1 MTLNAS
7 PFSLQADERAARLDF
22 WLDQVDKIYLS
33 RLADGS
39 EMLPASTASNVH
51 GDYAHAWVR
60 DNVYSILA
68 PWAVAQAL
76 KRAGHKPKSVARLE
90 AATRQVMRGL
100 LKAMMRQADKVEKFK
115 STQDPLDSLHA
126 KYDAR
131 TGHAV
136 VGDDGWGHLQV
147 DATSLFVLMLA
158 QMHAAALQLVDNA
171 QEAAFVQNLVHYIG
185 AAYRIADYGI
195 WERGR
200 KTNDGSVEINAS
212 SVGMAKGALEAI
224 RGADLLNGDPAGRI
238 HVVPDD
244 IARARETL
252 LALLPN
258 ESASKE
264 TDAALLS
271 AIFWPAYAIADA
283 DLVARTRERMLVR
296 LSGRYGL
303 KRFLRDGHQTAVED
317 HGRLHYE
324 TGELQRFD
332 RIESEW
338 PLFFTYLLVDARLRG
353 DKVNGAHW
361 RMKLDPLFVEKDGT
375 ALLPE
380 LYYVPEDRVAAEQA
394 DPHSQPRVPN
404 DNLPLFWAQALWMIG
419 AMLGEGLLEPDD
431 IDPLGRRHVPGDSER
446 GLRAPIRLVVLAEDA
461 GAQKVLDAQG
471 IHVDTI
477 AGVEAVAHVR
487 NVRYLREW
495 LADVGAEPALGLTG
509 RPKARRLG
517 AMAMSRLYLSG
528 RDRYVFSP
536 TLAEG
541 HDSYL
546 RQDPAHRARLLLGDL
561 RYLSRHARGS
571 DPVLLVATVDEA
583 AVTGP
588 NSEALLNLIKAC
600 AGQVPARSA
609 GLGDIKIAWMEL
621 YDAMVGLPRTD
632 LGVAPPE
639 GIARPPKPVTRL
651 GVTDRD
657 TCQAMFDEARSQGD
671 REAMEQVQ
679 LIAAESGLWQIARE
693 AAESLGYVGTRLAD
707 AVKDLVVRLR
717 RLDVSGLGSNEVHV
731 ISRPTRQEALLQR
744 LPLLMG
750 RGSGAEAVLAQEI
763 IATLGLIIKAPEDLL
778 KGIRTLRLAELIDLI
793 ARDTEGGLDGL
804 VCLAPSEVTARLETV
819 FAQTPNVRAVLDN
832 PSGWQLRAGID
843 PDQDWV
849 LWRRRL
855 GVLIRVRTD
864 FYTRVWKLLH
874 AVDGLWVGNPGDP
887 AGRINAHVARGD
899 FTSHER
905 DFAQVI
911 ESTLTRIRDPRYRAL
926 TLEALN
932 VLAEYSGRHPG
943 KRLDCGPDAVI
954 YLDRLIHAAVDRM
967 NGAEDLNEDA
977 WTRAFKARPDLLATA
992 LHQAAQ
998 SLHPLV

>member
-1 MTLNAS
+1 MTLES
-7 PFSLQADERAARLDF
+7 PTPNGVSAERKARLDH
-22 WLDQVDKIYLS
+22 WLAQADSIYLS

-39 EMLPASTASNVH
+39 LLLPASTASNVH

-68 PWAVAQAL
+68 PWAVGQAL
-76 KRAGHKPKSVARLE
+76 RRAGYRPDDAARLE

-100 LKAMMRQADKVEKFK
+100 LKAMMNQSDKVEKFK
-115 STQDPLDSLHA
+115 STQDPLDALHA

-131 TGHAV
+131 DGSAV
-136 VGDDGWGHLQV
+136 VGDAGWGHLQI

-158 QMHAAALQLVDNA
+158 QMHAAGLKLVETA
-171 QEAAFVQNLVHYIG
+171 TEAAFVQNLVHYIG

-224 RGADLLNGDPAGRI
+224 RGADLLDGDPAGRI

-324 TGELQRFD
+324 KGELQRFSH
-332 RIESEW
+332 IESEW

-353 DKVNGAHW
+353 DRVNGAHW
-361 RMKLDPLFVEKDGT
+361 RMKLEPLFVNRDGVD
-375 ALLPE
+375 LLPE
-380 LYYVPEDRVAAEQA
+380 LYIVPADRVAAEQA
-394 DPHSQPRVPN
+394 DPHSQPRQPN
-404 DNLPLFWAQALWMIG
+404 DNLPLFWAQSLWMIG

-461 GAQKVLDAQG
+461 GAQKVLENEG
-471 IHVDTI
+471 IHVDTL
-477 AGVEAVAHVR
+477 AGVEAVARVR
-487 NVRYLREW
+487 NVRHLREW
-495 LADVGAEPALGLTG
+495 LAEVGANESLGLSG
-509 RPKARRLG
+509 RPKGRRLG

-546 RQDPAHRARLLLGDL
+546 RQDPAHRARLILGDL

-571 DPVLLVATVDEA
+571 DPVLLVVTFDEG

-588 NSEALLNLIKAC
+588 NSAALLDLIRAC
-600 AGQVPARSA
+600 AGVLPGEAV
-609 GLGDIKIAWMEL
+609 GLGAIKIAWMEL
-621 YDAMVGLPRTD
+621 YDALVGLPRTD
-632 LGVAPPE
+632 LGVAPPK
-639 GIARPPKPVTRL
+639 GIENPGAVSRKSQL
-651 GVTDRD
+651 TDLHS
-657 TCQAMFDEARSQGD
+657 CLLMLDEARASGD
-671 REAMEQVQ
+671 RAAMEQVQ
-679 LIAAESGLWQIARE
+679 MIAGESGHWQVARL

-717 RLDVSGLGSNEVHV
+717 RLDVSALGCNEVHV
-731 ISRPTRQEALLQR
+731 IDKPTRQEALTQR

-750 RGSGAEAVLAQEI
+750 RGSGAEAVLAQEL
-763 IATLGLIIKAPEDLL
+763 IASLGLIIKAPEDLL
-778 KGIRTLRLAELIDLI
+778 KGVRTVRLAELIDLI
-793 ARDTEGGLDGL
+793 ARDSDGGLEGL
-804 VCLAPSEVTARLETV
+804 VKLAPSTVTAKLEAV
-819 FAQTPNVRAVLDN
+819 LANTPNVRAVLDN
-832 PSGWQLRAGID
+832 PDTWQLRPGID
-843 PDQDWV
+843 SGQDWS

-855 GVLIRVRTD
+855 GVLLRVRTD
-864 FYTRVWKLLH
+864 FYTRVWRLLH
-874 AVDGLWVGNPGDP
+874 AVDGLWFGNVGDP

-905 DFAQVI
+905 DFAHVI
-911 ESTLTRIRDPRYRAL
+911 EAALTRIRDPRYRAL
-926 TLEALN
+926 TLETLN

-943 KRLDCGPDAVI
+943 RRLDCGPDAVVM
-954 YLDRLIHAAVDRM
+954 LDQLIHAAVDRL
-967 NGAEDLNEDA
+967 NGPGPLDEAA
-977 WTRAFKARPDLLATA
+977 WAVAFNAAPDVLAQA
-992 LHQAAQ
+992 LQAAAEE
-998 SLHPLV
+998 LHPLA